1 VIIMDK
7 AMQQRLWV
15 ERVLGYR
22 FAGPARGARPSVAA
36 IQKALA
42 LFDAA
47 QREVDSQ
54 IGRLQQKLAGS
65 EDAELRRIAEFGL
78 NAVTG
83 NTRVRLQGTLMEL
96 RARLPEVDP
105 KLASN
110 AGRLAEQM
118 VGHLTQDVKVRACD
132 RNPFDVRVSI
142 VATLGGAARQL
153 QQALQQAA

>member
-1 VIIMDK
+1 MDQAIEK
-7 AMQQRLWV
+7 RLWI
-15 ERVLGYR
+15 ERVLGYQ
-22 FAGPARGARPSVAA
+22 FADVPRGERPAVTS

-47 QREVDSQ
+47 QREVDGQ

-65 EDAELRRIAEFGL
+65 ADPELHRIGEFGL

-105 KLASN
+105 KLTSSAS
-110 AGRLAEQM
+110 RLAAQM
-118 VGHLTQDVKVRACD
+118 VAHLTQDVKVRACD
-132 RNPFDVRVSI
+132 RNPFGVRVSI
-142 VATLGGAARQL
+142 AATLGGAAQRL
-153 QQALQQAA
+153 QQALQQAV